1 MKIAFI
7 TQDGKTIS
15 KHFGRA
21 PYYLVV
27 TVEAGREV
35 SREMRD
41 KLSHTHFAT
50 EPHDQHE
57 GQQARHGFSPQEQ
70 NRHFQMA
77 NAIADCEALVCGGM
91 GSGAYQNL
99 NERGIKTVLTD
110 IGPIDDALKAH
121 LEGRLVDLA
130 ADMLH

>member
-41 KLSHTHFAT
+41 KLSHTHFAG
-50 EPHDQHE
+50 EPHEEAGGH
-57 GQQARHGFSPQEQ
+57 QARHGFSPQEQ

-77 NAIADCEALVCGGM
+77 NAIADCETLVCGGM
-91 GSGAYQNL
+91 GSGAHHSL
-99 NERGIKTVLTD
+99 NERGIKPVLTD
-110 IGPIDDALKAH
+110 IDLIDDALKACID
-121 LEGRLVDLA
+121 GRLVDRA
-130 ADMLH
+130 ADLLH

>member
-7 TQDGKTIS
+7 TDDGKTIS

-21 PYYLVV
+21 QHYLAI
-27 TVEAGREV
+27 TVEDGREV

-41 KLSHTHFAT
+41 KLSHTHFVT
-50 EPHDQHE
+50 EPHAASETQE
-57 GQQARHGFSPQEQ
+57 TRHGFSPQEQ

-77 NAIADCEALVCGGM
+77 VAIADCEALVCGGM
-91 GSGAYQNL
+91 GAGAYNNI
-99 NERGIKTVLTD
+99 NERGIKPMLTD
-110 IGPIDDALKAH
+110 VSSIDEALKAYV
-121 LEGRLVDLA
+121 EGRLVDRA